1 MQSRHL
7 QLPTVHLSQFW
18 VIKLARW
25 LAGQIPDLTTGVS
38 IPCRIL
44 GKLSDVGISFSLRD
58 VGTYQQVK
66 ATAWM
71 YLGRAVESG
80 VNQLE
85 VIFLQF

>member
-1 MQSRHL
+1 MLPDLSSITCTGSTVTISTHYLQSRYS

-66 ATAWM
+66 ATA
-71 YLGRAVESG
+71 
-80 VNQLE
+80 
-85 VIFLQF
+85 